1 MADITIDLFETDVG
15 KVQLR
20 RGGTG
25 DPLVYLHSAAGEGEG
40 VIFLNELAE
49 HYSVYAP
56 IFPGFNES
64 EGIEQIDDME
74 DVVFHLLDLFDRLK
88 LDTPSIVG
96 LSIGGWMAAELAT
109 RYPDRLSSLVLIN
122 PSGLYIEGDPIKD
135 IFGRSPAEMAKDLF
149 ADQSHPVAQMMKQ
162 MDRAMSDAGSLKDI
176 PFELI
181 APQLKSMAA
190 AARIGW
196 NPYLHNPKLRRRLHR
211 IGVPT
216 LIVRGE
222 SDTLIPA
229 SHARAYVDEIPGAEF
244 VEVANAAH
252 MVVLEHPAQLAA
264 IVNKFTTTASV
275 SSTPG

>member
-1 MADITIDLFETDVG
+1 MADITLDLFETDVG
-15 KVQLR
+15 KIQLR

-40 VIFLNELAE
+40 LTFLNDLAE
-49 HYSVYAP
+49 HYTVYAP

-74 DVVFHLLDLFDRLK
+74 DVVFYLLDLFDRLT
-88 LDTPSIVG
+88 LDAPHVVG
-96 LSIGGWMAAELAT
+96 LSLGGWMAAELAT

-122 PSGLYIEGDPIKD
+122 PAGLYIEGDPIKD

-149 ADQSHPVAQMMKQ
+149 ADQSHPVAQMMNQ
-162 MDRAMSDAGSLKDI
+162 MDKAMSDASALKNI

-181 APQLKSMAA
+181 APQLKSQAA

-196 NPYLHNPKLRRRLHR
+196 NPYLHNPRLRRRLGR
-211 IGVPT
+211 IKVPT
-216 LIVRGE
+216 LVIRAE

-229 SHARAYVDEIPGAEF
+229 AHCRAYVDEIPGAEL

-252 MVVLEHPAQLAA
+252 MVVLEQPAELAA
-264 IVNKFTTTASV
+264 IINKFVTTPSGSKT
-275 SSTPG
+275 TG

>member
-1 MADITIDLFETDVG
+1 MADITLDLFETEVG

-20 RGGTG
+20 RGGSG

-40 VIFLNELAE
+40 LTFLNELAE

-74 DVVFHLLDLFDRLK
+74 DVVFYLLDLLDRLA
-88 LDTPSIVG
+88 LDAPNVVG
-96 LSIGGWMAAELAT
+96 LSLGGWMAAELAT

-122 PSGLYIEGDPIKD
+122 PAGLYIEGEPIKD

-149 ADQSHPVAQMMKQ
+149 VDQAHPVAQMMNQ

-190 AARIGW
+190 TARIGW
-196 NPYLHNPKLRRRLHR
+196 NPYLHNPKLRRRLQR
-211 IGVPT
+211 IKVPT
-216 LIVRGE
+216 LIVRAE

-229 SHARAYVDEIPGAEF
+229 AHTRAYADEIPGAEL

-252 MVVLEHPAQLAA
+252 MVVMEHPAELAA
-264 IVNKFTTTASV
+264 IIQKFVTTPSASRT
-275 SSTPG
+275 SG

>member
-1 MADITIDLFETDVG
+1 MADITLDLFETDVG
-15 KVQLR
+15 KIQLR
-20 RGGTG
+20 RGGSG

-40 VIFLNELAE
+40 LTFLNELAE

-56 IFPGFNES
+56 TFPGFNES

-88 LDTPSIVG
+88 LDAPIVVG
-96 LSIGGWMAAELAT
+96 LSLGGWMAAELAT
-109 RYPDRLSSLVLIN
+109 RYPDRLSRLVLIN
-122 PSGLYIEGDPIKD
+122 PAGLYIEGDPIKD

-149 ADQSHPVAQMMKQ
+149 ADQSHPVAQMMNQ
-162 MDRAMSDAGSLKDI
+162 MDRAMSDAGSLKNI

-181 APQLKSMAA
+181 APQLKSQAA

-196 NPYLHNPKLRRRLHR
+196 NPYLHNPRLRRRLRR
-211 IGVPT
+211 IKVPT
-216 LIVRGE
+216 LVIRAE

-229 SHARAYVDEIPGAEF
+229 AHARAYADEIPGAEF

-252 MVVLEHPAQLAA
+252 MVVLEHPGEVAA
-264 IVNKFTTTASV
+264 IINRFATAASV
-275 SSTPG
+275 SKAAG

>member
-1 MADITIDLFETDVG
+1 MADITLDLFETDIG
-15 KVQLR
+15 KIQLR
-20 RGGTG
+20 RGGTS

-40 VIFLNELAE
+40 LTFLNELAE

-74 DVVFHLLDLFDRLK
+74 DVVFHLLDLFDRLA
-88 LDTPSIVG
+88 LDAPSIVG
-96 LSIGGWMAAELAT
+96 LSLGGWMAAELAT

-122 PSGLYIEGDPIKD
+122 PAGLYIEGDPIKD
-135 IFGRSPAEMAKDLF
+135 IFGRSPAEMAQDLF

-162 MDRAMSDAGSLKDI
+162 MDRAMSDAASLKDI

-196 NPYLHNPKLRRRLHR
+196 NPYLHNPRLRRRLRR
-211 IGVPT
+211 IKVPT
-216 LIVRGE
+216 LIIRAE

-229 SHARAYVDEIPGAEF
+229 SHARAYADEIPGAKF

-252 MVVLEHPAQLAA
+252 MVVLEHPAELAA
-264 IVNKFTTTASV
+264 IVNEFV
-275 SSTPG
+275 STPPVSRTSG

>member
-1 MADITIDLFETDVG
+1 MADITLDLFETDVG
-15 KVQLR
+15 KIQLR

-40 VIFLNELAE
+40 LTFLNDLAE
-49 HYSVYAP
+49 HFTVYAP
-56 IFPGFNES
+56 MFPGFNES

-74 DVVFHLLDLFDRLK
+74 DVVFYLLDLFDRLT
-88 LDTPSIVG
+88 LDAPHIVG
-96 LSIGGWMAAELAT
+96 LSLGGWMAAELAT

-122 PSGLYIEGDPIKD
+122 PAGLYIEGDPIKD

-149 ADQSHPVAQMMKQ
+149 ADQSHPMAQMMNQ
-162 MDRAMSDAGSLKDI
+162 MDKAMSDASALKNI

-181 APQLKSMAA
+181 APQLKSQAA

-196 NPYLHNPKLRRRLHR
+196 NPYLHNPKLRKRLHR
-211 IGVPT
+211 IKVPT
-216 LIVRGE
+216 LVIRAE

-229 SHARAYVDEIPGAEF
+229 AHCRAYADEIPGAEL

-252 MVVLEHPAQLAA
+252 MVVLEQPAELAA
-264 IVNKFTTTASV
+264 IINEFVTTPSV
-275 SSTPG
+275 SKTTG